1 MDWGTG
7 KAPQPA
13 NAWIRLMHREHS
25 ALTNPTCALRASFV
39 SHTLHLSFD
48 LCKAKEVNARTP
60 NESNDD
66 NASILTKQ
74 PPQTQVMRV
83 T

>member
-1 MDWGTG
+1 
-7 KAPQPA
+7 
-13 NAWIRLMHREHS
+13 MHRRHS
-25 ALTNPTCALRASFV
+25 ALINPTCALRAPFV

-60 NESNDD
+60 NESNND
-66 NASILTKQ
+66 NPSVLMKQ
-74 PPQTQVMRV
+74 PPQTQCMRV

>member
-1 MDWGTG
+1 
-7 KAPQPA
+7 
-13 NAWIRLMHREHS
+13 MHREHG
-25 ALTNPTCALRASFV
+25 ALSNPTCALCAPFV
-39 SHTLHLSFD
+39 SHTFHLSFD

-66 NASILTKQ
+66 NPSVLTKQ
-74 PPQTQVMRV
+74 PPQTQCMRV